1 MVSWLTLTRKSAQ
14 LRWKA
19 ARVSSRVLVGRSA
32 GLAAEYFIRS
42 IVERMSD
49 QSVRS
54 HVEEAQVLRGAHI
67 ERYSFDEALGP
78 EYRRSK
84 AHDERYLY
92 HLNDVRVSPLSGL
105 AWLPDGRMLGE
116 SYGSL
121 IRLLGWGAVAE
132 ETILPCTS
140 RISRPVIAF
149 PDTGY
154 YHWLLEV
161 LPAALHCLQTEP
173 RAALLVASHPAPYVE
188 QALEILAPPGGVIR
202 SSMPVSADHLI
213 LAAIESFG
221 FATSEDVAILQQQ
234 ILPLVPFRANEQPIY
249 VSRRG
254 STRSPVN
261 ELEVEKAM
269 EGLGFKVIEAERE
282 RFTDQVE
289 VFRSAPVIA
298 GVHGAGLA
306 TQVWNMSLRGIV
318 EILSP
323 KYFNDCF
330 ARLAVSRGVAYAPS
344 MCQPRAE
351 GGEVVDL
358 EEVVRAAGAQL
369 SGS

>member
-1 MVSWLTLTRKSAQ
+1 M
-14 LRWKA
+14 
-19 ARVSSRVLVGRSA
+19 LVGRSA
-32 GLAAEYFIRS
+32 GLAAENFIRS
-42 IVERMSD
+42 IVEKMSD

-54 HVEEAQVLRGAHI
+54 HVENAQVLRGAYV

-84 AHDERYLY
+84 AYDDRYLY

-105 AWLPDGRMLGE
+105 VWLPDGRMLGE

-121 IRLLGWGAVAE
+121 IRLLGWGAVAD

-140 RISRPVIAF
+140 RISQPVIAL

-161 LPAALHCLQTEP
+161 LPAALHCLQAEP
-173 RAALLVASHPAPYVE
+173 RAALLVSSHPAPYVE
-188 QALEILAPPGGVIR
+188 QALELLAPPGGVIR
-202 SSMPVSADHLI
+202 SPMPASADQLI
-213 LAAIESFG
+213 LAAVEPFSG
-221 FATSEDVAILQQQ
+221 FVPQEDVAILQQQ
-234 ILPLVPFRANEQPIY
+234 ILPLVPFSGEWQPIY

-269 EGLGFKVIEAERE
+269 EALGFEIIEAERA

-289 VFRSAPVIA
+289 VFRSARVIA

-306 TQVWNMSLRGIV
+306 NQVWSMSLRGIV
-318 EILSP
+318 EIQASG
-323 KYFNDCF
+323 YFNDCF
-330 ARLAVSRGVAYAPS
+330 ARLAVSRGAAYTPS
-344 MCQPRAE
+344 MCQPRAG
-351 GGEVVDL
+351 GGEVVVI
-358 EEVVRAAGAQL
+358 EEVVGAAGAQL

>member
-1 MVSWLTLTRKSAQ
+1 MLSRSTLTREIAR
-14 LRWKA
+14 LRWKS
-19 ARVSSRVLVGRSA
+19 ARLSSRLLVGRSA
-32 GLAAEYFIRS
+32 GLAAENFIRS
-42 IVERMSD
+42 IIEKMSD

-54 HVEEAQVLRGAHI
+54 HVEDVQVLRGAYV

-84 AHDERYLY
+84 AYDERYLY

-105 AWLPDGRMLGE
+105 VWLPDGRMLGE

-121 IRLLGWGAVAE
+121 IRLLGWGAVAD
-132 ETILPCTS
+132 ETTLPCTS
-140 RISRPVIAF
+140 RINQPVIAL

-161 LPAALHCLQTEP
+161 LPAALHCLQAEP
-173 RAALLVASHPAPYVE
+173 QAALLVSPHPAPYVE

-202 SSMPVSADHLI
+202 SPMPASADHLI
-213 LAAIESFG
+213 LAAIESFSG
-221 FATSEDVAILQQQ
+221 FVPQEDVAILQQQ
-234 ILPLVPFRANEQPIY
+234 ILPLVPFPANEQPIY

-254 STRSPVN
+254 STRSPIN

-269 EGLGFKVIEAERE
+269 EALGFNVVEAERA

-289 VFRSAPVIA
+289 VFRSARVIA

-306 TQVWNMSLRGIV
+306 NQVWSMSLRGIV
-318 EILSP
+318 EIQTP
-323 KYFNDCF
+323 GYFNDCF
-330 ARLAVSRGVAYAPS
+330 ARLAVSQGAAYTPS
-344 MCQPRAE
+344 MCQPLAG
-351 GGEVVDL
+351 GGEAVVI
-358 EEVVRAAGAQL
+358 EEVVRAARVQL
-369 SGS
+369 SG